1 MGTTLVNTKSKGL
14 QSAFDL
20 FKSLE
25 PVTCTQVKI
34 SSPMQPIQNASDILL
49 AVIDA
54 TPDAIFVKDLE
65 GRYVLVNQAA
75 ARFVGRTPEQV
86 IGRHDFE
93 LYPEETAE
101 RFVQDDKVVLASGKP
116 MSFEGVA
123 TSKAG
128 TQAYLVTKGVFRDK
142 TGRILG
148 IYGISHDITELRAAQ
163 DSLEQT
169 RQALFRSQKMEA
181 VGQLTGGI
189 AHDFNNILMVIL
201 GNLELLRIKLS
212 DGDDA

>member
-65 GRYVLVNQAA
+65 GR
-75 ARFVGRTPEQV
+75 
-86 IGRHDFE
+86 
-93 LYPEETAE
+93 
-101 RFVQDDKVVLASGKP
+101 
-116 MSFEGVA
+116 
-123 TSKAG
+123 
-128 TQAYLVTKGVFRDK
+128 
-142 TGRILG
+142 
-148 IYGISHDITELRAAQ
+148 
-163 DSLEQT
+163 
-169 RQALFRSQKMEA
+169 
-181 VGQLTGGI
+181 
-189 AHDFNNILMVIL
+189 
-201 GNLELLRIKLS
+201 
-212 DGDDA
+212 